1 MSGKSGSEADPA
13 VRLKAV
19 TVRLQDISRSAVFR
33 STPPR
38 RPRGRPRNSLPATAT
53 TTPSIAKF
61 FQTISSV
68 ERQSGPRTRLNVSV
82 DSSNNKVK
90 CNNIICPL
98 SYARR
103 ATMLCGIVL
112 LWLKTYCQFDFFV

>member
-1 MSGKSGSEADPA
+1 MSGKSDSEADPA
-13 VRLKAV
+13 VRLKEV

-38 RPRGRPRNSLPATAT
+38 RPRGRPRKSLPATT
-53 TTPSIAKF
+53 STPSIAKF

-68 ERQSGPRTRLNVSV
+68 ERQSGPRSRLNLSV

-90 CNNIICPL
+90 CNNTICPVHGAAG
-98 SYARR
+98 SN
-103 ATMLCGIVL
+103 IVWNCLDLALVENL
-112 LWLKTYCQFDFFV
+112 LPN

>member
-38 RPRGRPRNSLPATAT
+38 RPRGRPRKSLPATAT

-90 CNNIICPL
+90 VLCTAGNNVVWNCL
-98 SYARR
+98 A
-103 ATMLCGIVL
+103 LVENL
-112 LWLKTYCQFDFFV
+112 LPI